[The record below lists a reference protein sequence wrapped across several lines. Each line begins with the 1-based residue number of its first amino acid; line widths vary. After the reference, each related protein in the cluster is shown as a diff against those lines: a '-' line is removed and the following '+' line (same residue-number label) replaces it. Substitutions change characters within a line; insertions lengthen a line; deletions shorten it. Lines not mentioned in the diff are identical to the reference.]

1 MIFGR
6 RNKQE
11 PKADSPREA
20 YAYVRVSLREEN
32 PENQEVAIKTWAEVN
47 GYSIIEWFR
56 DIGVS
61 GAVKPIDRPGFQALI
76 ERVREKPR
84 PVLIYELSRLGR
96 SFYETLEALR
106 ALEELGAPVIAV
118 SPKEGFLQNLDPSVR
133 KLILAIFSWVA
144 ERERELLIQ
153 RTKEG
158 MLRAKLQGRHVG
170 RPRKPIDL
178 NKVRELREKGLS
190 LADIARL
197 MGVSYSTL
205 RRRLK
210 EAQAQGRV

>member
-11 PKADSPREA
+11 PRASSREA
-20 YAYVRVSLREEN
+20 YAYIRVSLKEEN
-32 PENQEVAIKTWAEVN
+32 PENQEVAIKVWAEVN

-61 GAVKPIDRPGFQALI
+61 GAVKPIDRPGFKALL

-190 LADIARL
+190 LADISRL

>member
-11 PKADSPREA
+11 PKASTLDSPREA
-20 YAYVRVSLREEN
+20 YAYVRVSLKEEN
-32 PENQEVAIKTWAEVN
+32 PENQEVAIKVWAEVN

-61 GAVKPIDRPGFQALI
+61 GAVKPIDRPGFKQLL

-158 MLRAKLQGRHVG
+158 MLRAKLQGKHVG

-190 LADIARL
+190 LADISRL

-210 EAQAQGRV
+210 EAQA

>member
-11 PKADSPREA
+11 PRASSREA
-20 YAYVRVSLREEN
+20 YAYIRVSLKEEN
-32 PENQEVAIKTWAEVN
+32 PENQEVAIKVWAEVN

>member
-6 RNKQE
+6 K
-11 PKADSPREA
+11 PKGPQASNAREA
-20 YAYVRVSLREEN
+20 YAYIRVSLKEEN
-32 PENQEVAIKTWAEVN
+32 PENQEIALKTWAEVN
-47 GYSIIEWFR
+47 GYSIIEWFK

-61 GAVKPIDRPGFQALI
+61 GAIKPIDRPGFKQLL

-118 SPKEGFLQNLDPSVR
+118 SPKEEFLQNLDPGVR
-133 KLILAIFSWVA
+133 KLIIAIFTWVA

-158 MLRAKLQGRHVG
+158 MLRAKLQGKHVG

-190 LADIARL
+190 LADISRL
-197 MGVSYSTL
+197 MGVGYSTL

-210 EAQAQGRV
+210 NQ